1 VITTK
6 HDFDVSSCVTAARQI
21 QRQALRPTF
30 HICKSCERPLSVG
43 EFIERHCEKCGKDVE
58 VIATKEP
65 A

>member
-1 VITTK
+1 MNTTI
-6 HDFDVSSCVTAARQI
+6 TAARQI

-30 HICKSCERPLSVG
+30 HICKSCEKPLSIA
-43 EFIERHCEKCGKDVE
+43 EFIERHCEICGEDVE